1 MATETTLR
9 IGPESAFSIAETPTT
24 SQLESEGRVRFLLVS
39 GRQDDG
45 LWGPIGALWLS
56 EDERRGGFLVNPWA
70 LWEGSEIVRGFR
82 SALERGWTAAAVYDY
97 WQREVW
103 PRGYTVDEERETQSL
118 FLLHELVAAL

>member
-1 MATETTLR
+1 MVTETTMR
-9 IGPESAFSIAETPTT
+9 IDPASAFSIAETLT
-24 SQLESEGRVRFLLVS
+24 SSELEAEGRVRFLIVN

-56 EDERRGGFLVNPWA
+56 LDERRGGFLVNPWA
-70 LWEGSEIVRGFR
+70 LWGGSEIVRGFR
-82 SALERGWTAAAVYDY
+82 GALRRGWTPASVYEY

-103 PRGYTVDEERETQSL
+103 PRGYTVEEARETESL